1 MKWLVIVLLSFA
13 AAANTETHEEVHWD
27 KIEISQSP
35 RDFKIPSQLW
45 DLILKSELSAEEK
58 KAAEEKQ
65 KEAKAESKKEENPIL
80 VWMPAKVQLKSSV
93 AGILKNLR
101 TELSFSMGG
110 GEVDL
115 TEFVIGEKGSFFVKI
130 LLDEYK
136 DIGKLKIF
144 FYSRAKKRKVDKD
157 VFGSGCNV
165 FFDVTKKF
173 ISLNSS
179 EGIKVNVTKDRHLSV
194 LGGHFILANKSEGKI
209 YLTQVSFVDSN
220 KLEYFCQE

>member
-1 MKWLVIVLLSFA
+1 MKWLVIVFLSLVA
-13 AAANTETHEEVHWD
+13 GANTETHEEVHWD
-27 KIEISQSP
+27 KLEISKSP

-45 DLILKSELSAEEK
+45 DLILKAEMSAEEK
-58 KAAEEKQ
+58 AAEKKQ
-65 KEAKAESKKEENPIL
+65 EEAKGESKKEENPIL
-80 VWMPAKVQLKSSV
+80 VWMPAKIQLKAPV

-110 GEVDL
+110 GEVDIG
-115 TEFVIGEKGSFFVKI
+115 EFVVGEKGSFFVKV

-136 DIGKLKIF
+136 DLSKLKVF
-144 FYSRAKKRKVDKD
+144 FYSRAKKRKIDED

-179 EGIKVNVTKDRHLSV
+179 EGIKVNVTNDRHLSV

>member
-1 MKWLVIVLLSFA
+1 MKWLVIFLLSLTA
-13 AAANTETHEEVHWD
+13 GANTETHEEIHWD
-27 KIEISQSP
+27 KLELSKSP
-35 RDFKIPSQLW
+35 KDFKIPSQLW

-58 KAAEEKQ
+58 KAAEKKQ
-65 KEAKAESKKEENPIL
+65 EEVKNEDKKEENPIL
-80 VWMPAKVQLKSSV
+80 VWMPAKVQLKASV
-93 AGILKNLR
+93 AGILKSLR

-110 GEVDL
+110 GEVDFG
-115 TEFVIGEKGSFFVKI
+115 EFVTGEKGSFFVKI

-136 DIGKLKIF
+136 DLSKLKVF
-144 FYSRAKKRKVDKD
+144 FYSRAKKRKIDED

-179 EGIKVNVTKDRHLSV
+179 EGIKVNVTEDRHLSV
-194 LGGHFILANKSEGKI
+194 LGGHFIIANKSEGKI
-209 YLTQVSFVDSN
+209 FLTQVSFVDSN